1 MDSNS
6 NKTSHYLKDL
16 ESITTSE
23 VREIKVDEEFSK
35 RYDLSDF
42 DKEIMAYAIHT
53 NMSMTA
59 YQCENFVAKGAGIT
73 PWRMVR
79 QAFLELESRYHSYQD
94 IKTSLRKA
102 ELIRKKWLRDQ
113 AEAVDEIAKEML
125 QVDIEKNDYD
135 ITIWK
140 RKLLQAEREINAFM
154 DIVKK
159 YADDEKDLQYYAEE
173 NPEEERKYWI
183 ARMAK
188 QAATDVISYGR
199 IGAGNMDSIT
209 QMPEEDQLQTI
220 SLAMKYSG
228 EIQAGIH
235 NISMQVQPGIDKM
248 IETKDDRI
256 PNILE
261 TSKNIQPAS
270 KPKISGTTVL

>member
-6 NKTSHYLKDL
+6 KKVSTYLKDL
-16 ESITTSE
+16 DSISTSD
-23 VREIKVDEEFSK
+23 VKEIKIDEDFCN
-35 RYDLSDF
+35 RYDLNDF
-42 DKEIMAYAIHT
+42 EKEIMAYAVHT

-73 PWRMVR
+73 PWRQVR
-79 QAFLELESRYHSYQD
+79 QAFMELESRYHSYQE

-102 ELIRKKWLRDQ
+102 ELIRKKWMRDQ
-113 AEAVDEIAKEML
+113 AEATDEIAKEML

-140 RKLLQAEREINAFM
+140 RKLLQAETEINAFM
-154 DIVKK
+154 AFVKK
-159 YADDEKDLQYYAEE
+159 HATTEDDLQFFAEE
-173 NPEEERKYWI
+173 RPEEERKYWI
-183 ARMAK
+183 ARLAK

-209 QMPEEDQLQTI
+209 QMPEEDQMQTI
-220 SLAMKYSG
+220 ALAMKYSG

-235 NISMQVQPGIDKM
+235 NISMSVQPGIDKM
-248 IETKDDRI
+248 IETKNDRI
-256 PNILE
+256 PNLLDTAE
-261 TSKNIQPAS
+261 NIQLTDQ
-270 KPKISGTTVL
+270 PKINGTTVL